1 MNELKRPF
9 IGSKHFLHLLVLLWG
24 RISAGLKMS
33 PACFPEALKEYLKCN
48 NCLPSRIIVY
58 RDGVGDGQL
67 LSVVDFEVAQIKDSI
82 RTLGEDYM

>member
-1 MNELKRPF
+1 MVANTF
-9 IGSKHFLHLLVLLWG
+9 HVGSFCSG
-24 RISAGLKMS
+24 TEMKMS

-67 LSVVDFEVAQIKDSI
+67 LSVVDFEVAQIQASI
-82 RTLGEDYM
+82 RALGEDYT